1 MNNACSIN
9 QLYKCIIVIY
19 IQPLIIIC
27 LLLALTYAI
36 LSFGWCSWMLPRI
49 PLQDPRQKPRN
60 MLQHNFNPDTTCFRS
75 TGQGHDRSTAE
86 GLPWASD
93 AFWQRSKCCFFVE
106 VLEDVLRGE
115 VALIKTKQGNELPL
129 QPYSHSS
136 CRLDTYQFQTK
147 LMATC
152 HFLLEQLT
160 QLTWFVT
167 R

>member
-1 MNNACSIN
+1 MYNYC
-9 QLYKCIIVIY
+9 Y

-27 LLLALTYAI
+27 LLLALTYPI

-49 PLQDPRQKPRN
+49 PLQDPAFQR
-60 MLQHNFNPDTTCFRS
+60 NFNPDTTCFRS

-93 AFWQRSKCCFFVE
+93 AFSQRSKCCFFVE
-106 VLEDVLRGE
+106 VLDHVLKGE
-115 VALIKTKQGNELPL
+115 VALIKMKQGSELQLQL

-136 CRLDTYQFQTK
+136 CRLDTYQSQTK
-147 LMATC
+147 LIATC
-152 HFLLEQLT
+152 HCLSEQLT

>member
-1 MNNACSIN
+1 MYNC
-9 QLYKCIIVIY
+9 Y

-49 PLQDPRQKPRN
+49 PLQDPAFQR
-60 MLQHNFNPDTTCFRS
+60 NFNPDTTCFRS
-75 TGQGHDRSTAE
+75 TGQGHDGSTAE

-93 AFWQRSKCCFFVE
+93 AFSQRSKCCFFVE

-115 VALIKTKQGNELPL
+115 VALIKMKQGNELQL